1 MEKLRKANSKAL
13 DVEDSFFSQPHYA
26 LALAQYAKANHITA
40 ETIKSGLG
48 IAAARTYAVKEA
60 QKATYRDCNAFSNL
74 VSTLG
79 RGRYNGNIADKAL
92 STLIEGVLPFRKTPA
107 NILARGLEY
116 SPAGLLKSL
125 SVDLYQMNKGKKT
138 GAEVIDNISAGLT
151 GTGILGL
158 GVLLASLGLLRGRG
172 GDDDEKRDF
181 YDLMGYQDYAL
192 CLPDGTSITLD
203 WMAPE
208 ALPLFVGVNLY
219 EEMSSKNGSLTLADI
234 LDAIGNITEP
244 MLEMSMLQSLNNLFD
259 SVSYASSHGLSGL
272 AKSLVSTAT
281 SYLTQGIPT
290 LLGQLERTAQR
301 DRMTTYTE
309 KNNFLTGDAQYFLGS
324 ASAKIPGWDYHQ
336 IPYID
341 AWGRK
346 ETTGES
352 MTYRAFSNMLNPAYV
367 DKREESAMEK
377 ELLRL
382 YDATDEASVFPERA
396 KRYFNVDNERIDLTA
411 DQYVTYATKKGQ
423 KSYQLLS
430 SLIQS
435 DAYKKSSDEEKC
447 DLISECYAY
456 ANARAKQSVSSYDG
470 GNYKKMIS
478 TVKKTN
484 VDELSY
490 LF

>member
-1 MEKLRKANSKAL
+1 M
-13 DVEDSFFSQPHYA
+13 
-26 LALAQYAKANHITA
+26 
-40 ETIKSGLG
+40 
-48 IAAARTYAVKEA
+48 
-60 QKATYRDCNAFSNL
+60 
-74 VSTLG
+74 
-79 RGRYNGNIADKAL
+79 
-92 STLIEGVLPFRKTPA
+92 LPFRKTPA

-290 LLGQLERTAQR
+290 RWDNWNGRQQR
-301 DRMTTYTE
+301 D
-309 KNNFLTGDAQYFLGS
+309 D
-324 ASAKIPGWDYHQ
+324 DYIH
-336 IPYID
+336 
-341 AWGRK
+341 
-346 ETTGES
+346 
-352 MTYRAFSNMLNPAYV
+352 
-367 DKREESAMEK
+367 
-377 ELLRL
+377 
-382 YDATDEASVFPERA
+382 
-396 KRYFNVDNERIDLTA
+396 
-411 DQYVTYATKKGQ
+411 
-423 KSYQLLS
+423 
-430 SLIQS
+430 
-435 DAYKKSSDEEKC
+435 
-447 DLISECYAY
+447 
-456 ANARAKQSVSSYDG
+456 
-470 GNYKKMIS
+470 
-478 TVKKTN
+478 
-484 VDELSY
+484 
-490 LF
+490 